1 MSFLFMIWSLYTTIL
16 GQAISST
23 FGLFELAK
31 TLSVAL
37 HKINQPKSIKFVFNK
52 NN

>member
-1 MSFLFMIWSLYTTIL
+1 MIWSLYTTIL

-31 TLSVAL
+31 TRNS
-37 HKINQPKSIKFVFNK
+37 KQM
-52 NN
+52 